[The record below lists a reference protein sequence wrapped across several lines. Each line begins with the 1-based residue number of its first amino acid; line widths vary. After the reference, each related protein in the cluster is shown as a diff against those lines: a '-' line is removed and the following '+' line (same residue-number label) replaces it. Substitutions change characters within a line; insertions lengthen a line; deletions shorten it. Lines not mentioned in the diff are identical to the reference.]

1 MVIYATCRRLA
12 DKNTSLD
19 ELGKASSYTDDKVHR
34 EVILRLYV
42 REVTI
47 LSIKLQKNAYLGL
60 RRCVLP
66 FIFLFSTRESTLR
79 RFFKISLSFLH
90 VENIL

>member
-47 LSIKLQKNAYLGL
+47 LSIKLQKTRISVCDAVYFPSFFYFL
-60 RRCVLP
+60 REKVLYVV
-66 FIFLFSTRESTLR
+66 
-79 RFFKISLSFLH
+79 SLKFP
-90 VENIL
+90 